1 MPTPHDAVRNEESA
15 SADGSAA
22 NDAAPPREE
31 VLRELL
37 DDAHRQLRELGKSL
51 QRLKDF
57 LG

>member
-1 MPTPHDAVRNEESA
+1 MPTPHYAVRNDESA
-15 SADGSAA
+15 GAYGSAA
-22 NDAAPPREE
+22 NDGMPAREE

-37 DDAHRQLRELGKSL
+37 DEAHRQLRELSSSL